1 MNATVIRETEFVTR
15 TIARWGSAA
24 AALIFGVAFLTD
36 HTVSW
41 SMVTVQY
48 AHVVLA
54 LAIFAGYALAWSK
67 RFEVL
72 GSVLAVAAIVALF
85 IVGNMHVGYTASP
98 IFLAVGAPALLHL
111 VAVVLHDYVWYRP
124 KSP

>member
-1 MNATVIRETEFVTR
+1 MNTTAIRETEWVTR

-36 HTVSW
+36 RTATW
-41 SMVTVQY
+41 EMITAQY
-48 AHVVLA
+48 PQILLVA
-54 LAIFAGYALAWSK
+54 AILAGYALAWAK

-72 GSVLAVAAIVALF
+72 GSILAVVATGALYVF
-85 IVGNMHVGYTASP
+85 GNMHTGLTAAP

-124 KSP
+124 KQQ